1 MRAMEDFPA
10 AHSMDTTW
18 FAIDRD
24 GHVAVFETGEAGCVP
39 TDGYL
44 GEDLPDPDLL
54 RALPATGAKLDP
66 EGQLVT
72 SLGGA
77 GHLTLDLERLPER
90 VLAFVTDA
98 AAVDDLV
105 QRLHAKIRPATT
117 GACLDFA
124 PIDMDAFTALHT
136 RGACT
141 GCMVEYRE
149 ESDDESFAAHG
160 VYTFMHTCE
169 NWVAGPYARLTVPLQ
184 PLPASAVPAEILE
197 HAVKYDGRFADTREL
212 QPAEIWPCESW
223 GGAWLASDHKTVRPF
238 PDRLDEWPAEVE
250 SMREWGKDLVYVD
263 DPGPAKAKPAPAP
276 KKPWWKFW

>member
-44 GEDLPDPDLL
+44 GEDIPDLDL
-54 RALPATGAKLDP
+54 IRALPATGAKLDP
-66 EGQLVT
+66 DGQLAAT
-72 SLGGA
+72 GA
-77 GHLTLDLERLPER
+77 PAPHVELDLERLPSR

-98 AAVDDLV
+98 APLADLID
-105 QRLHAKIRPATT
+105 RLGATVRPATV
-117 GACLDFA
+117 GACLDFE
-124 PIDMDAFTALHT
+124 PTDVDAFTALHA
-136 RGACT
+136 RGACR
-141 GCMVEYRE
+141 GCAVTYLDPE
-149 ESDDESFAAHG
+149 DDLDVAAHG
-160 VYTFMHTCE
+160 VYAYTHPDPGI
-169 NWVAGPYARLTVPLQ
+169 AGPYARIAVPIS
-184 PLPASAVPAEILE
+184 PLPASAVPKEILD

-212 QPAEIWPCESW
+212 QPAELWPCESW

-250 SMREWGKDLVYVD
+250 SLRAWGKDLVYVD
-263 DPGPAKAKPAPAP
+263 DPGPAKAKPAPTP
-276 KKPWWKFW
+276 TKPWWKFW